1 MVYKVERSAGYTLA
15 RYERSGLLDYETY
28 RSIQEIGNKHKLD
41 VVFTTEAVIR
51 LVCEH
56 SPDAKRILCHGTR
69 NGAEQRWFRQ
79 HLPHAEILG
88 TEISETA
95 TQFPMTVQWDF
106 HEVKPE
112 WLDYWDVIYSNSWD
126 HTYAPDKL
134 FAAWASSLR
143 EDGHLYLEHTE
154 MHELVDHLDHFGA
167 TTEALVGFVEEAG
180 LIYETALNAEPSGVS
195 GRQVLIFSKPQLG
208 SVGSSGETLHQVPHR

>member
-1 MVYKVERSAGYTLA
+1 MPARIKLQEAYSHLRQWRSALRLLLACERLRVRGLLISASVICWGQGLAGGELMLGWIRRLSHKVQELETRNPWSDAAAEAEKRGVVYKVERSAGYTLA

-88 TEISETA
+88 TEISE
-95 TQFPMTVQWDF
+95 QPR
-106 HEVKPE
+106 
-112 WLDYWDVIYSNSWD
+112 NS
-126 HTYAPDKL
+126 
-134 FAAWASSLR
+134 
-143 EDGHLYLEHTE
+143 
-154 MHELVDHLDHFGA
+154 
-167 TTEALVGFVEEAG
+167 
-180 LIYETALNAEPSGVS
+180 
-195 GRQVLIFSKPQLG
+195 Q
-208 SVGSSGETLHQVPHR
+208 